1 MDVCVRKIQR
11 VQMGAQL
18 CVAIGDSKPFKPRS
32 KNVASVNF
40 IGVAMLSVKPA

>member
-1 MDVCVRKIQR
+1 MAVSVRKIQR

-18 CVAIGDSKPFKPRS
+18 CVAIGDTKRFKLRS